1 MLCST
6 VLLIMRP
13 QQFPCY
19 SPFSL
24 PPRSLESAFI
34 AIYGGQKA
42 KEKKT
47 SRNGPLNAPSAFQSK
62 PIFSLFF
69 WLSEKNLYAPPRNLP
84 PFSPLPPPCLP
95 WAKRRS
101 GLHGRVNTS
110 VIYWCCLAGALGNV
124 VQTRFTN
131 TYQLLP
137 CGAAIVLKCKV
148 EFFFLLKAS
157 TNVLISYSEK
167 SIHPQH
173 ECRLFIIWWFFL
185 LLPLKV
191 VWGGCVCVCLPAW
204 GLCNWHSSP
213 HVVILSHWLSLLSK
227 WGAVNYLLTA
237 ALFTMQLYPP
247 RPQNR
252 SQHDTSG

>member
-1 MLCST
+1 MQHCSLNNEATAISML
-6 VLLIMRP
+6 
-13 QQFPCY
+13 FPFLSSSQVSGVCLYCY
-19 SPFSL
+19 LWWAKSQRKENIQEWTTQ
-24 PPRSLESAFI
+24 RSLCFPKQTHIFI
-34 AIYGGQKA
+34 IFLALR
-42 KEKKT
+42 EE
-47 SRNGPLNAPSAFQSK
+47 
-62 PIFSLFF
+62 PICP
-69 WLSEKNLYAPPRNLP
+69 PPRNLP

-137 CGAAIVLKCKV
+137 CGAANVLKCKV

>member
-34 AIYGGQKA
+34 AVYGGQKA

-62 PIFSLFF
+62 PIFLFF
-69 WLSEKNLYAPPRNLP
+69 FFGSQRKTYMPPRNLP

-95 WAKRRS
+95 S
-101 GLHGRVNTS
+101 VTS
-110 VIYWCCLAGALGNV
+110 VIYWCCLTGALGNV

-131 TYQLLP
+131 SYQLLP
-137 CGAAIVLKCKV
+137 CGAANVLKCKV
-148 EFFFLLKAS
+148 EFFFSFKDINECS
-157 TNVLISYSEK
+157 HLIFWKIYTSS
-167 SIHPQH
+167 
-173 ECRLFIIWWFFL
+173 
-185 LLPLKV
+185 
-191 VWGGCVCVCLPAW
+191 AW
-204 GLCNWHSSP
+204 
-213 HVVILSHWLSLLSK
+213 
-227 WGAVNYLLTA
+227 
-237 ALFTMQLYPP
+237 M
-247 RPQNR
+247 
-252 SQHDTSG
+252 